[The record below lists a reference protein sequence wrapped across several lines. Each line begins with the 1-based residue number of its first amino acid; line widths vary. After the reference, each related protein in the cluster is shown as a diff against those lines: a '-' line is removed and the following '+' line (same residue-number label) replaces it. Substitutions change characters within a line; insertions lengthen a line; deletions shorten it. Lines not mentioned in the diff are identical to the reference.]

1 MILDNKQNGLVGDTL
16 KKHLTK
22 DASLS
27 LVTNNFSIFSYSHLQ
42 KELRDIKSVRLLF
55 GSPYFK
61 TENPTNLLGDSNEIA
76 ERNHMQQMYIS
87 RKCAEWIESKVD
99 VEEAKIPGAIPTKL
113 SHIKSSVDVAISGSD
128 EIEALAAI
136 RKLIEVD
143 LIDM

>member
-16 KKHLTK
+16 KKYLTK

-27 LVTNNFSIFSYSHLQ
+27 LVTNNFSIFSYRHLQ

-61 TENPTNLLGDSNEIA
+61 TENPTTLLGDSNEIA
-76 ERNHMQQMYIS
+76 ERNRMQQMYIS

-99 VEEAKIPGAIPTKL
+99 AEEAKTPGAIPTKL
-113 SHIKSSVDVAISGSD
+113 SHIKSSADVAISGSSD
-128 EIEALAAI
+128 FTCS
-136 RKLIEVD
+136 
-143 LIDM
+143 